1 MVAAPQ
7 RVVQPVGIVQSVR
20 TRVVNDAGGSKR
32 STNIGWVQQVASQ
45 AVNQTG
51 AVVPAAVTGSP
62 QANWSDYADASAHND
77 YSAQPSAWETA
88 SPAPIRAHRTPGS
101 ARFAPRL
108 STAATPACA
117 GGHLY
122 RYPSNQWVQVAAVR
136 LRMT

>member
-51 AVVPAAVTGSP
+51 AVLPAAVTGSP

-88 SPAPIRAHRTPGS
+88 SPGTDQGSSNPWLSPVCTKIVDGRNTRMRRRTPLPLPPPTSGS
-101 ARFAPRL
+101 KWQQF
-108 STAATPACA
+108 ACA
-117 GGHLY
+117 
-122 RYPSNQWVQVAAVR
+122 
-136 LRMT
+136 